1 MDQEKKPL
9 IVIIGPTAVGKTKI
23 SLQVAER
30 LKGEIVSADSRLF
43 YQGMD
48 IGTAKPT
55 WEEQKLVPHHLINV
69 ASPDQDWSLA
79 VYLPRAIAVIEEIQ
93 QRGNL
98 PFLVGGT
105 GQYIQAVVQG
115 WDLPS
120 IKPDPGLREALRQWA
135 DQIGVD
141 GIRAR
146 LAELDPEAA
155 AGIDGPNLR
164 RMIRALEVI
173 LSSGKRFSAQK
184 KALGSSFQVLQIGLI
199 RPREELYKRI
209 DLRIDQMLAKGLVGE
224 VQALLD
230 TGYSS
235 DLSAMSA
242 IGYKQIIIYLSGEI
256 SLAEAVQQIKSKS
269 RKYVRQQANWFREND
284 PDIHWYSAAADPT
297 EKIIDE
303 IQHFLSHI
311 CYTEIQP

>member
-79 VYLPRAIAVIEEIQ
+79 VYLPRAIAIIEEIQ

-120 IKPDPGLREALRQWA
+120 IKPDPGLREVLRQWA

-242 IGYKQIIIYLSGEI
+242 IGYKQIIKYLSGEI

-284 PDIHWYSAAADPT
+284 PDIHWFSAAADPT

-303 IQHFLSHI
+303 IQHFLSYI